1 MNFTYFYKQHFH
13 SLNEVSALEHE
24 YDIFISSFVNTERV
38 LSLASSLRYRDSLWL
53 VEEDERQN
61 LFVTGKKK
69 LIVKANED
77 YLVIKKCL
85 QELNLKDKLI
95 AVDATGFRIP
105 YLLFM
110 MRVLYELDVKSI
122 DIYYTEPKKYKYE
135 EETIFSDCFYEV
147 KAITGLTGLNTSETE
162 NDLMIIAAGYDH
174 SRIIDIANSKKSAE
188 KVLLFGFPALSP
200 SMFQENIL
208 RAHKAESSVKGT
220 FRNIDSNIFAP
231 AYDPFVTAQSIQEFV
246 DNKRVVLRK
255 KKDNNTADFSNIYLA
270 PLSTKPHAIGMALY
284 YLWEKGWAKNITM
297 LYPMCGKYHLD
308 CSNGIARIWRYTIQF
323 PIKEI

>member
-1 MNFTYFYKQHFH
+1 MNFTYFYKQYYH
-13 SLNEVSALEHE
+13 SLDEVCALNHE
-24 YDIFISSFVNTERV
+24 YDIFISSFVNTDRV
-38 LSLASSLRYRDSLWL
+38 LSLASNLRYKDSLWL
-53 VEEDERQN
+53 VEDEERQN
-61 LFVTGKKK
+61 LFVTDKKQ
-69 LIVKANED
+69 LIIQPNED
-77 YLVIKKCL
+77 YFVIKQSL
-85 QELNLKDKLI
+85 QGLNLKGKLI
-95 AVDATGFRIP
+95 AIDATGFRTP

-110 MRVLYELDVKSI
+110 MRVLYELDIKTI

-135 EETIFSDCFYEV
+135 EETVFSDYFYEV
-147 KAITGLTGLNTSETE
+147 KAITGLAGLNTSETE

-174 SRIIDIANSKKSAE
+174 SRIIDMANSKKSAE

-200 SMFQENIL
+200 SMFQENII

-231 AYDPFVTAQSIQEFV
+231 AYDPFVTAQSIMEFI
-246 DNKRVVLRK
+246 DNKRAILRK
-255 KKDNNTADFSNIYLA
+255 KLESKTADFSNIYLA

-284 YLWEKGWAKNITM
+284 YLWEKGWSKNITM

-308 CSNGIARIWRYTIQF
+308 CSDGIARIWRYSIQF